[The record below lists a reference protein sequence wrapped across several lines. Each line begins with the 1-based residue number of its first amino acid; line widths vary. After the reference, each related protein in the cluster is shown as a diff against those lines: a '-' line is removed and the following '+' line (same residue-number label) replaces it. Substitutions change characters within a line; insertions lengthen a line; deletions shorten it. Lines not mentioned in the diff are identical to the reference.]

1 MTREL
6 VVKSKTE
13 LIKDGQKKDVLS
25 FYGVPAM
32 LDQIVKK
39 EKAEL
44 LNNVNCGAVVMDSLN
59 KLANSEGFFVEIP
72 SGLREMLKTGKA
84 SFDKSS
90 KNPGGF
96 TPNIR
101 IKGETGIKGQATIV
115 QKVDSQAI
123 TQSLSNLAMMAM
135 VQSVLEKLNV
145 IKKRVEDINK
155 GQKDDRIGDVIGHF
169 KGFIDLYLTFK
180 SPEELNIAATI
191 AYMNMQSGLA
201 KLHLQIEHERKK
213 IDGAPTNDWKALWD
227 SLTHPFHNEAERY
240 QKCYE
245 DYVYD
250 IQLYNRLI
258 LLSDV
263 VLHLK
268 GDNKAIERNH
278 KIMVDYCNFH
288 IDEIFKKKMDYLMVN
303 KTTGISNILE
313 YNKNLGLALE
323 GVLNKDICIE
333 CKSTDIKLL
342 NFEDNGSKDC
352 R

>member
-101 IKGETGIKGQATIV
+101 IK
-115 QKVDSQAI
+115 
-123 TQSLSNLAMMAM
+123 
-135 VQSVLEKLNV
+135 
-145 IKKRVEDINK
+145 R
-155 GQKDDRIGDVIGHF
+155 
-169 KGFIDLYLTFK
+169 
-180 SPEELNIAATI
+180 
-191 AYMNMQSGLA
+191 
-201 KLHLQIEHERKK
+201 
-213 IDGAPTNDWKALWD
+213 
-227 SLTHPFHNEAERY
+227 
-240 QKCYE
+240 
-245 DYVYD
+245 
-250 IQLYNRLI
+250 
-258 LLSDV
+258 
-263 VLHLK
+263 
-268 GDNKAIERNH
+268 
-278 KIMVDYCNFH
+278 
-288 IDEIFKKKMDYLMVN
+288 
-303 KTTGISNILE
+303 
-313 YNKNLGLALE
+313 
-323 GVLNKDICIE
+323 
-333 CKSTDIKLL
+333 
-342 NFEDNGSKDC
+342 
-352 R
+352 